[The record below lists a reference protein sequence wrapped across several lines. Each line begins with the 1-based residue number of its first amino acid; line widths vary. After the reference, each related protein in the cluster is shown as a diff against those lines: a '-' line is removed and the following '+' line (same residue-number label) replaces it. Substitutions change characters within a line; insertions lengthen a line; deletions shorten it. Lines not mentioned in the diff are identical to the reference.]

1 MNISCLVIDDEP
13 LARIGLAEYISN
25 VDFLLPIASFD
36 SALKAMDLLSKQQID
51 QIFLDIQMPGIT
63 GLEFV
68 KTLPHPPLIIFT
80 TAYPQYAVEG
90 FSVNAIDYLL
100 KPFSFERFLTAVNKA
115 KTQLELQQP
124 AAVPPPGPLHFFIKC
139 DNKLVKINYDE
150 VLFVEALQN
159 YVTIHT
165 TTKKYLSYVT
175 FKSVEDFL
183 PQKDFIKIHK
193 SFIVSMSK
201 IESIEG
207 NEIRIGAHRLPIS
220 RTLKEEVVA
229 LILRQGYLRR

>member
-13 LARIGLAEYISN
+13 LARKGLAEYISN
-25 VDFLLPIASFD
+25 VDFLLPVGSFD
-36 SALKAMDLLSKQQID
+36 SALKAMDILSKQQVD
-51 QIFLDIQMPGIT
+51 LIFLDIQMPGIT

-68 KTLPHPPLIIFT
+68 KTLPHPPLVIFT

-100 KPFSFERFLTAVNKA
+100 KPFSFERFLTAVNKV

-124 AAVPPPGPLHFFIKC
+124 VSVPPPGPLHFFIKC

-165 TTKKYLSYVT
+165 SSKKYLSYVT

-183 PQKDFIKIHK
+183 PPKQFLKIHK
-193 SFIVSMSK
+193 SFIVSLSK
-201 IESIEG
+201 IDSIEG
-207 NEIRIGAHRLPIS
+207 NEIRIGTHRLPIS

-229 LILRQGYLRR
+229 VILSQGYLRR